1 MTKKILLLAALLSLP
16 ASLLAADH
24 FWIIG
29 GGPTPSAS
37 EAQIELNVQW
47 VVESIRELVPDALV
61 HVFYANGTAPG
72 PAAVEHVSEP
82 EEPAESFEPLARV
95 FGEVEQNRL
104 RYRPHRIE
112 DVEGGTSAE
121 SLMAALGRQLES
133 LEPGDQGMF
142 IYNGHGSWSP
152 DHAENALRLWG
163 ETSLDVREF
172 EELLGGVD
180 PRVPIRF
187 VFTQCYSGAFERA
200 VHPEAQATLDLA
212 PGNRC
217 GFFAESEDRLS
228 EGCSASIRIGDYRD
242 YTTYFFA
249 ALTGRTRLGA
259 PLSDRVDWDEDGQ
272 ITPLDAHLH
281 ALVEGRNAD
290 LPRSTSEVYLERW
303 QPWYLRWLGTDDLPD
318 NLYGRAARELAAQN
332 GLPEGAAALGAELDR
347 RHTEL
352 LARISEETA
361 LQEDAYRRSGA
372 LQSSI
377 QETLARSWPALLH
390 PYTASYAETV
400 ASDLADIS
408 AAIEA
413 HPAYA
418 ELVDVQ
424 RSIEERIVTL
434 MELDRDLSQVEKLR
448 RMRMLARALEQLR
461 RHGSEEE
468 LEAYGQLRSC
478 EALPLGAP

>member
-1 MTKKILLLAALLSLP
+1 MTKQALLIAALVSLP
-16 ASLLAADH
+16 ASVLASDH

-47 VVESIRELVPDALV
+47 VVESIREMVPDAFV
-61 HVFYANGTAPG
+61 HVFYANGTGTG
-72 PAAVEHVSEP
+72 PATVERVGELD
-82 EEPAESFEPLARV
+82 EEMTEFEPLARV
-95 FGEVEQNRL
+95 FGAGEENRL

-121 SLMAALGRQLES
+121 GLMDELGRQLET

-152 DHAENALRLWG
+152 DRSENALRLWG
-163 ETSLDVREF
+163 ESALDVREF
-172 EELLGGVD
+172 EELLGRVD

-200 VHPEAQATLDLA
+200 VHPDAQATLDLA
-212 PGNRC
+212 EGNRC

-249 ALTGRTRLGA
+249 ALTGRTRLGE
-259 PLSDRVDWDEDGQ
+259 PVSERVDWDADGR

-303 QPWYLRWLGTDDLPD
+303 QPWYLRWIGTDDLPD

-332 GLPEGAAALGAELDR
+332 GLPEGAAALGTEIDR
-347 RHTEL
+347 RHQEL
-352 LARISEETA
+352 LARIDEEA
-361 LQEDAYRRSGA
+361 AVQEEARSRGRLLQGT
-372 LQSSI
+372 I
-377 QETLARSWPALLH
+377 QEALEERWPALQH
-390 PYTASYAETV
+390 PYTASYPATIESQLPEISSFIRSHPDYDDLVGVQDEIEHRTV
-400 ASDLADIS
+400 D
-408 AAIEA
+408 
-413 HPAYA
+413 
-418 ELVDVQ
+418 
-424 RSIEERIVTL
+424 L
-434 MELDRDLSQVEKLR
+434 MELDRDLSYVEKLR
-448 RMRMLARALEQLR
+448 RLRMLARALAQIE

-468 LEAYGQLRSC
+468 VQAYGRLRSC
-478 EALPLGAP
+478 EALPLGRP